1 MSTSCHHAIKLWE
14 ETLDREEIFGI
25 WEEFFEISITLVVEK
40 KYENDRD
47 GCLRNISSVGQRWRG
62 GGVSE
67 IFDSGLSCSYLR
79 VETNDFLVTSQSRPR
94 LSKQLALYIG
104 NILSLVL
111 KELMFF
117 IMLAAWSF
125 SFWRPIEG
133 LVGSS
138 HISS

>member
-62 GGVSE
+62 GESV
-67 IFDSGLSCSYLR
+67 R
-79 VETNDFLVTSQSRPR
+79 
-94 LSKQLALYIG
+94 
-104 NILSLVL
+104 
-111 KELMFF
+111 
-117 IMLAAWSF
+117 
-125 SFWRPIEG
+125 
-133 LVGSS
+133 SS
-138 HISS
+138 IQDYHVAI